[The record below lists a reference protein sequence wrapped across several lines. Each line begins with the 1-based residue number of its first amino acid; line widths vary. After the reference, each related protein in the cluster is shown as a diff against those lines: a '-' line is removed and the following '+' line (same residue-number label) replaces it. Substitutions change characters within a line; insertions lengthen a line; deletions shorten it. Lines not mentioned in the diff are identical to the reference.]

1 MHLFFCLNPF
11 ICYQPIDNACFV
23 RLLASNSTTRY
34 PHDTTWS
41 TLLCAEEERIPNMA
55 IDSRLRQLRLGAV
68 QCIEVM
74 IPRASGAPGPDPRKM
89 FSPPGPDPWAEQ
101 GHSSDPAC
109 SGPDYCV
116 EYNSHPGIMKAS
128 RRCVIAEI
136 TRNQLITH
144 TPYICIFGWQLL
156 SSSINVLDKDS

>member
-1 MHLFFCLNPF
+1 M
-11 ICYQPIDNACFV
+11 DNACFV
-23 RLLASNSTTRY
+23 RLLASNSPTRY

-41 TLLCAEEERIPNMA
+41 SLLCAEEERIPNMA

-68 QCIEVM
+68 QCNEVM

-101 GHSSDPAC
+101 GHSSDTAY
-109 SGPDYCV
+109 SGPDYCI

-128 RRCVIAEI
+128 RVQEVRHGGDNSKSINYPYSI
-136 TRNQLITH
+136 QL
-144 TPYICIFGWQLL
+144 FA
-156 SSSINVLDKDS
+156 SSIYVLDKDS